1 MENNQTEHL
10 PDVGKMM
17 SSIDFYAYSHR
28 NLLIELEN
36 KKISIG
42 EYAVKHGELF
52 LQAKEKHK
60 QEIIDAWIATDNVL
74 QREMAEQYYNKIFKK
89 IKQ

>member
-1 MENNQTEHL
+1 MEDKKQ
-10 PDVGKMM
+10 
-17 SSIDFYAYSHR
+17 SSIEFYAYSHR
-28 NLLIELEN
+28 TLLIELEN

-52 LQAKEKHK
+52 QQAKEMHK

-74 QREMAEQYYNKIFKK
+74 QREMAEQYYNLTFNPQNNDKA
-89 IKQ
+89 